1 MAASPDVRP
10 QAHGREDGAHSRGG
24 SAGPAVSDAPAPDRP
39 RHDERALGGPA
50 FDEAGI
56 VAATRRVRERAH
68 LVVADGRVG
77 VAFDGDT
84 GLPPGGH
91 VGTLPPLYPEWLGDR
106 SFCQVHGVRFP
117 YVVGEMA
124 NGIATTGMV
133 AAAARAG
140 LLGFFGAAGLPVAAV
155 DRALDELTATPGEHA
170 PWGVN
175 LIRSP
180 NEPAV
185 EDRVADLL
193 LRRGVRR
200 VSVSAFTE
208 PTAAVVRCAATGL
221 RRGPH
226 GVHRRVRL
234 FPKVSHPVVAERFLS
249 PAPAALLRALVDAGQ
264 LTREEAELAARV
276 PLAEDITVEGDSGG
290 HTDNRP
296 LVALLPTITAL
307 RDEVVRRYGYREPVR
322 IGAAGG
328 LGTPVG
334 VAAAFA
340 LGAAYVLTGSVNQAA
355 VESGLSADAKDML
368 AAADLADVV
377 MAPAADLFEYGGKV
391 QVLRRG
397 TMYATRAAKLYELY
411 VGHPSLEEIPDRVR
425 HKLEREVLHASVEE
439 VWEQTTRYWQAT
451 DPGELLRAQAEPKH
465 RMALLFRWYLG
476 KASHWAIDGE
486 RARRADYQV
495 WCGPAMGA
503 FNRWAAGSHLA
514 PVANRSVGEIGLN
527 LLEGAAVATR
537 AQQLRSH
544 GLPVP
549 ARAFS
554 SPPRRLA

>member
-1 MAASPDVRP
+1 MAAGPDVRP
-10 QAHGREDGAHSRGG
+10 QAHGREDGAHLRGVA
-24 SAGPAVSDAPAPDRP
+24 AGQAV
-39 RHDERALGGPA
+39 

-56 VAATRRVRERAH
+56 VAAVGRVRERAH
-68 LVVADGRVG
+68 LVVLDGRVG
-77 VAFDGDT
+77 VALDDG
-84 GLPPGGH
+84 GGPPPGGH

-106 SFCQVHGVRFP
+106 SFCQAHGVRFP

-155 DRALDELTATPGEHA
+155 DRALDELAATPGEHA

-180 NEPAV
+180 HEPAT
-185 EDRVADLL
+185 ENRVADLL

-208 PTAAVVRCAATGL
+208 PSLAVVRCAATGL

-234 FPKVSHPVVAERFLS
+234 FPKVSHPVVAERFMS
-249 PAPAALLRALVDAGQ
+249 PAPAALLRALVDDGH
-264 LTREEAELAARV
+264 LTREEAELAGHV

-296 LVALLPTITAL
+296 LVALLPAITAL
-307 RDEVVRRYGYREPVR
+307 RDEVVRRFGYREPVR
-322 IGAAGG
+322 VGAAGG
-328 LGTPVG
+328 LGSPAG

-355 VESGLSADAKDML
+355 VESGLSADAKEMV
-368 AAADLADVV
+368 AAADISDVV
-377 MAPAADLFEYGGKV
+377 MAPAADLFEFGGKV
-391 QVLRRG
+391 QVLSRG
-397 TMYATRAAKLYELY
+397 TMYAVRAAKLYELY
-411 VGHPSLEEIPDRVR
+411 VGHSSLEEIPDRVR
-425 HKLEREVLHASVEE
+425 LKLEREVLHASLEE
-439 VWEQTTRYWQAT
+439 VWAETARFWQAV
-451 DPGELLRAQAEPKH
+451 DPGQLVHAEAEPKH

-476 KASHWAIDGE
+476 RSSHWAIDGE

-514 PVANRSVGEIGLN
+514 PVGNRSVGDIGLN
-527 LLEGAAVATR
+527 LLEGAAVVTR

-549 ARAFS
+549 ARAFAFT
-554 SPPRRLA
+554 PRRLAGERHGA

>member
-1 MAASPDVRP
+1 MAVGPDVRAL
-10 QAHGREDGAHSRGG
+10 AHEHEDSDHPRGTG
-24 SAGPAVSDAPAPDRP
+24 HAVSEEA
-39 RHDERALGGPA
+39 ALL
-50 FDEAGI
+50 
-56 VAATRRVRERAH
+56 AAARRVRERVH
-68 LVVADGRVG
+68 LVVDGERIG

-84 GLPPGGH
+84 DLPPAGL

-106 SFCQVHGVRFP
+106 SFGQVHGVRFP

-133 AAAARAG
+133 AAAARVG
-140 LLGFFGAAGLPVAAV
+140 LLGFFGAAGLSVSAV
-155 DRALDELTATPGEHA
+155 DRALDELTVDPGEHA

-180 NEPAV
+180 QEPAT
-185 EDRVADLL
+185 EDRIVELL
-193 LRRGVRR
+193 LRRGVRC

-208 PTAAVVRCAATGL
+208 PSAAVVRCAATGL

-226 GVHRRVRL
+226 GVSRRVRL
-234 FPKVSHPVVAERFLS
+234 FPKVSHPVVAERFMS
-249 PAPAALLRALVDAGQ
+249 PAPAALLRELVDDGR
-264 LTREEAELAARV
+264 LTREEAELAAGI

-307 RDEVVRRYGYREPVR
+307 RDEVVRRFGYREPIRV
-322 IGAAGG
+322 GAAGG
-328 LGTPVG
+328 LGTPAG

-355 VESGLSADAKDML
+355 VESGLSAEAKKML

-377 MAPAADLFEYGGKV
+377 MAPAADLFEFGGKV
-391 QVLRRG
+391 QVLCRG
-397 TMYATRAAKLYELY
+397 TMYAVRAAKLYQLY
-411 VGHPSLEEIPDRVR
+411 VDHPSVEDIPGAVR
-425 HKLEREVLHASVEE
+425 DKLERQVLHASLEE
-439 VWEQTTRYWQAT
+439 VWEETTRFWQAT
-451 DPGELLRAQAEPKH
+451 DPSELVHAQAEPKH

-476 KASHWAIDGE
+476 RSSRWAIDGE
-486 RARRADYQV
+486 RTRRADYQV

-514 PVANRSVGEIGLN
+514 PVDNRSVGEIALN
-527 LLEGAAVATR
+527 LMEGASVVTR

-544 GLPVP
+544 ALPVP

-554 SPPRRLA
+554 FTPRRLTAEKHGV